1 MSKIRLHSNLKL
13 VSMKIYSEIQMQS
26 IREEFESEIL
36 QRPHVATK
44 KMFGCPSYT
53 AKDKLFAFL
62 VTEGIVLTKLSETER
77 TEALSIPG
85 AQFFE
90 HNHRVVK
97 KWIRIPLE
105 DLNSL
110 SNVKELVTKS
120 YENALKP
127 EA

>member
-1 MSKIRLHSNLKL
+1 
-13 VSMKIYSEIQMQS
+13 MKIYSENQMQL

-36 QRPHVATK
+36 QRPHVITK
-44 KMFGCPSYT
+44 KMFGCPCYK
-53 AKDKLFAFL
+53 AKDNLFAFL

-77 TEALSIPG
+77 TEALTIPG

-90 HNHRVVK
+90 QNHRVVK
-97 KWIRIPLE
+97 KWIRIPLK
-105 DLNSL
+105 DQNSLNS
-110 SNVKELVTKS
+110 VMDLVTQS

>member
-1 MSKIRLHSNLKL
+1 MHT
-13 VSMKIYSEIQMQS
+13 

-62 VTEGIVLTKLSETER
+62 VTEGMVLTKLSETER
-77 TEALSIPG
+77 TDALSIPG

-90 HNHRVVK
+90 HNQRVVK
-97 KWIRIPLE
+97 TWIRVPIKDTVALDKVME
-105 DLNSL
+105 LVSKSYDNAL
-110 SNVKELVTKS
+110 ELVT
-120 YENALKP
+120 
-127 EA
+127 